1 MSAASANVGSLHY
14 LSEPCDP
21 LDPLQV
27 FAAAGE
33 APRFYW
39 EQPTAHCF
47 RVGVGCAAS
56 LTVEGPARFK
66 QADAGARTLLDRVA
80 WEGAGPRIGHLVGGF
95 AFAPGT
101 GTAEPWQGFP
111 DGELRL
117 PELVY
122 ARDGDRYTRDANRDS
137 LWSTLEPRPLTLG
150 QPVRGAAEFA
160 HEEPARYF
168 ERVRRALGEIHAG
181 RLQKVVVT
189 RAAYVTSRHPIDA
202 VSWLVA
208 LRERFPGCTLFAIGE
223 GDKVFLG
230 ATPERLVRVRG
241 DEVETAAIAGTAP
254 RGASRAADRAL
265 GEALCDSRKNC
276 DEHAIVVRYLASVLE
291 QCCEDVEVD
300 AEPKLLKTRTVQHL
314 WTKLRARRRAD
325 APVSLMELVSLLHPT
340 PAVGGAP
347 RAAALSW
354 LSACEGIARGWFAG
368 PVGYLQSDG
377 DGEFAVALRS
387 ALVHGRSATAWAGA
401 GIVAGSQPAAE
412 FTETELKLR
421 SVLGPLLWGAP

>member
-39 EQPTAHCF
+39 EQPTARCF

-56 LTVEGPARFK
+56 LIVEGPARFK

-80 WEGAGPRIGHLVGGF
+80 WEGTGPRVGHLVGGF

-122 ARDGDRYTRDANRDS
+122 ARDGDRYTRDANRES
-137 LWSTLEPRPLTLG
+137 RWSTLEPRPLTLG

-254 RGASRAADRAL
+254 RGASRATAARTATSTQSSS
-265 GEALCDSRKNC
+265 AIWQRCCRSVAKTSRWTPNRRSLRPARC
-276 DEHAIVVRYLASVLE
+276 STCGPSCGRGAARMHRSRCWNSCRSCTRRQQSV
-291 QCCEDVEVD
+291 
-300 AEPKLLKTRTVQHL
+300 AHR
-314 WTKLRARRRAD
+314 
-325 APVSLMELVSLLHPT
+325 
-340 PAVGGAP
+340 AP
-347 RAAALSW
+347 RHS
-354 LSACEGIARGWFAG
+354 
-368 PVGYLQSDG
+368 VG
-377 DGEFAVALRS
+377 
-387 ALVHGRSATAWAGA
+387 
-401 GIVAGSQPAAE
+401 
-412 FTETELKLR
+412 
-421 SVLGPLLWGAP
+421 